1 MAIDVSLLAD
11 ICEAPGAP
19 GFEIQIRKLV
29 LKELKGLADSVRTD
43 NMGNVI
49 ALKKG
54 KSSKKK
60 SMRAITLKQAKRC
73 ILSLTSAC
81 SG

>member
-29 LKELKGLADSVRTD
+29 LKELKGLFEF
-43 NMGNVI
+43 
-49 ALKKG
+49 
-54 KSSKKK
+54 
-60 SMRAITLKQAKRC
+60 
-73 ILSLTSAC
+73 
-81 SG
+81 